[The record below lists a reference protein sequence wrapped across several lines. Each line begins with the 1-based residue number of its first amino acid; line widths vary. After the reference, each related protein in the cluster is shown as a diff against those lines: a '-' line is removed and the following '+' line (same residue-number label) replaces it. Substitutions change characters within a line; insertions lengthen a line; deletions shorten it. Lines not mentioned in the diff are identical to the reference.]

1 LLAICHRRWS
11 GERLVTWYDA
21 DAAAARRA
29 AAAGA
34 DDAKRMMMRRL
45 DGAPAGRPTTPRS
58 FRPHYALYIT
68 LASLPSPDTEMFAV
82 SK

>member
-1 LLAICHRRWS
+1 M
-11 GERLVTWYDA
+11 TWYDA

-34 DDAKRMMMRRL
+34 DDAKRMMMRRR
-45 DGAPAGRPTTPRS
+45 DGAPAGRPTTPPPRS

-82 SK
+82 SKQASKNVWTVV